1 MGRRLRL
8 EPHLA
13 GDELER
19 RYRAAQE
26 PHERSWW
33 QILWLWGKGQTAAAV
48 AESTGYSRYW
58 IGQLVRRY
66 NTEGPEAMRNRRY
79 THSHRPA
86 PLLSPALLA
95 ELADAVRGPAPA
107 GEHWLGRTVAEWMS
121 QKLGRPISVYLG
133 WAYLVRLDGKR
144 RKRRKPRPRHVQA
157 DAAEQAAC
165 KKSSVRSSGKSRPPS
180 PTPASSSGRSTSIGS
195 A

>member
-13 GDELER
+13 VDELER
-19 RYRAAQE
+19 RYRAAKE

-33 QILWLWGKGQTAAAV
+33 QILWLLAKGHTAAEV

-66 NTEGPEAMRNRRY
+66 NVEGPEAMRNRRY
-79 THSHRPA
+79 THSHRA
-86 PLLSPALLA
+86 TPLLPPALLA
-95 ELADAVRGPAPA
+95 ELAEAVRGPAPE
-107 GEHWLGRTVAEWMS
+107 GDHWLGRTVAEWMS
-121 QKLGRPISVYLG
+121 AKLGRPISVYLG

-144 RKRRKPRPRHVQA
+144 RTPRPRHVQA
-157 DAAEQAAC
+157 DAAEQAVF
-165 KKSSVRSSGKSRPPS
+165 K
-180 PTPASSSGRSTSIGS
+180 
-195 A
+195 